1 MDFLENALI
10 AVMPIMPIVLYFLPT
25 IMVYRM
31 KKRKNRRAI
40 VTLNIVGGWTVI
52 GWIVALVWAMSE
64 D

>member
-1 MDFLENALI
+1 MDFLETALI
-10 AVMPIMPIVLYFLPT
+10 AVMPIIPIVLYFLPT

-40 VTLNIVGGWTVI
+40 VTLNVVGGWTVI
-52 GWIVALVWAMSE
+52 GWIAALVWAMSE